1 MNGGRWR
8 WESTPKIHSDFDFA
22 MNEVLYF
29 VLLFSNVFVKH
40 MGLLFCFIVWNIKQ
54 QFCKVWHK
62 KKILHNKTVAP
73 LVMME
78 WSWISLLPGTL
89 LLLLG
94 LKGLVI
100 MSREF

>member
-29 VLLFSNVFVKH
+29 FSFLVNVFVENV
-40 MGLLFCFIVWNIKQ
+40 GLLFCNIVWNIKQ

-73 LVMME
+73 LLME